1 MIIEEFRRFLKEHT
15 IEPTITLEEFFNDD
29 LEETEMYT
37 KLYLEEKNND
47 KTGRLDR
54 DNERTI

>member
-1 MIIEEFRRFLKEHT
+1 MIIEEFRKFLKEHP

-29 LEETEMYT
+29 PEETEMYT

-47 KTGRLDR
+47 
-54 DNERTI
+54 